1 MKTTFPSI
9 QFHYVNGAV
18 FLTHRTA
25 LKSFICKLFKKES
38 IHVEELHY
46 IFCSDHY
53 LLQLNKDFLKHDTYT
68 DIITFTLSESNT
80 PIIGDIYISTDR
92 VRENAKAVN
101 TTFTNELHRVVFHGA
116 LHLCGY
122 KDKTKTQKALMRQK
136 EDACLQQYFVSRE
149 TL

>member
-1 MKTTFPSI
+1 
-9 QFHYVNGAV
+9 
-18 FLTHRTA
+18 
-25 LKSFICKLFKKES
+25 
-38 IHVEELHY
+38 
-46 IFCSDHY
+46 
-53 LLQLNKDFLKHDTYT
+53 
-68 DIITFTLSESNT
+68 
-80 PIIGDIYISTDR
+80 

-136 EDACLQQYFVSRE
+136 EDAYLQQYFVSRE

>member
-1 MKTTFPSI
+1 MKTNFPSI
-9 QFHYVNGAV
+9 QFHYVNGPF

-25 LKSFICKLFKKES
+25 LKSFIIQLFKTENV
-38 IHVEELHY
+38 HVEELHY
-46 IFCSDHY
+46 IFCSDQY
-53 LLQLNKDFLKHDTYT
+53 LLQLNKNFLDHDTYT
-68 DIITFTLSESNT
+68 DIITFNLSESSA
-80 PIIGDIYISTDR
+80 PIVSDIYISTDR
-92 VRENAKAVN
+92 VRENAKALN

-122 KDKTKTQKALMRQK
+122 KDKTKVQKALMRQK